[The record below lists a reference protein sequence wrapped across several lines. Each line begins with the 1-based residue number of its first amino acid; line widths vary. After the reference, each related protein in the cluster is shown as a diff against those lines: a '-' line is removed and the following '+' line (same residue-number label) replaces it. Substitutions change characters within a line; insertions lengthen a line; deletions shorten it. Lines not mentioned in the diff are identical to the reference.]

1 MLLLVQH
8 RRRRTTQ
15 SSSVARR
22 RRLGQGLVELT
33 LVLPLLLVILLGA
46 IDLGRVFYAYSA
58 ISNAAYEA
66 ARQAAR
72 GGYLYR
78 PCVPNVPGNA
88 CDETA
93 MQTQL
98 CPSTDPTYQSDAQ
111 NGQNYQLVTIYATL
125 KCELG
130 AQFNDYETD
139 TSHTTC
145 TAPQSPNPATTF
157 PTLAS
162 PTALSPPVGNGC
174 VGWGYSLS
182 TDASGA
188 QEVTVTV
195 TYNFAFLTPLL
206 VILNGTNN
214 YLTLERTV
222 SVAVLT
228 APGNIYPTATP

>member
-1 MLLLVQH
+1 MLLMQH
-8 RRRRTTQ
+8 QRRSPAQRRR
-15 SSSVARR
+15 VPRR
-22 RRLGQGLVELT
+22 HRLGQGLVELA
-33 LVLPLLLVILLGA
+33 LVLPILLVILLGA
-46 IDLGRVFYAYSA
+46 LDLGRVFFAYAA

-72 GGYLYR
+72 GGYLYQ
-78 PCVPNVPGNA
+78 PCVPNAADTA
-88 CDETA
+88 CDAIA

-111 NGQNYQLVTIYATL
+111 GGQNYQLVTIYATL

-130 AQFNDYETD
+130 SLFNDYVTD
-139 TSHTTC
+139 TSHLIC
-145 TAPQSPNPATTF
+145 TAAQSPDPTTLF
-157 PTLAS
+157 PLIAS
-162 PTALSPPVGNGC
+162 PAALTPPVGNGC
-174 VGWGYSLS
+174 VGWGYTLS

-206 VILNGTNN
+206 LVSSLNN

-228 APGNIYPTATP
+228 APGNVYPTPAP